1 MKKTVPAVIAVF
13 VALAVVEFL
22 LHSVLLAGIYEQ
34 TAGLWRTMDE
44 IKSLSWLMHVS
55 YLILAV
61 VLVIIYSK
69 GYEPAKPGL
78 AQGLRFGVLTGLFM
92 SVPMALNCYAVMP
105 IPVSLAL
112 GWFVGGMTEML
123 IAGAL
128 IGLMYRR

>member
-1 MKKTVPAVIAVF
+1 MKKTLPAVIAVF

-78 AQGLRFGVLTGLFM
+78 AQGLRFGVLTR
-92 SVPMALNCYAVMP
+92 SEERR
-105 IPVSLAL
+105 
-112 GWFVGGMTEML
+112 VGKEG
-123 IAGAL
+123 
-128 IGLMYRR
+128 RSR

>member
-1 MKKTVPAVIAVF
+1 MKKTLPAVIAVF